1 MKNRLGLKYFI
12 FLDNLEKIIDSRILK
27 LKFINIIIESKRN
40 NKPKDFLQIV
50 KFCKKNKIP
59 FYFTDN
65 YHLCTKHSANGIF
78 LNTNNKSLIKPLS
91 LKKNF
96 KIIGKAHNQLDYY
109 IKANQSCNLIML
121 SPLFYNNKYT
131 INKILNPIKFN
142 LISKNWDK
150 EICALGGIKDNNLK
164 KIFLTK
170 SSCVAFKSYIVD
182 RKNKTA
188 P

>member
-12 FLDNLEKIIDSRILK
+12 FLDNLEKIIESRILK
-27 LKFINIIIESKRN
+27 LKFVNIIIESKRN
-40 NKPKDFLQIV
+40 NKPKDFLQTV

-65 YHLCTKHSANGIF
+65 YQLCTKHSANGIC

-109 IKANQSCNLIML
+109 IKANQSCGLIMI
-121 SPLFYNNKYT
+121 SPLFYNDKYT
-131 INKILNPIKFN
+131 INKILNPLKFN
-142 LISKNWDK
+142 LMSRDWKIGIS
-150 EICALGGIKDNNLK
+150 ALGGINENNIR

-170 SSCVAFKSYIVD
+170 TSTVGVKKYLQS
-182 RKNKTA
+182 
-188 P
+188 

>member
-1 MKNRLGLKYFI
+1 MKNRLGLKYFV
-12 FLDNLEKIIDSRILK
+12 FLDNLEKIIESRILK

-65 YHLCTKHSANGIF
+65 YQLCTKHSANGIF
-78 LNTNNKSLIKPLS
+78 LNANNKSLIKPLS
-91 LKKNF
+91 LKKKF
-96 KIIGKAHNQLDYY
+96 KIIGKAHNQLEYF
-109 IKANQSCNLIML
+109 IKANQSCSLIML

-131 INKILNPIKFN
+131 INKILNPLKFN
-142 LISKNWDK
+142 LISKDWK
-150 EICALGGIKDNNLK
+150 IKISALGGINESNLK
-164 KIFLTK
+164 KIFLTRAITIGVK
-170 SSCVAFKSYIVD
+170 KYLQ
-182 RKNKTA
+182 

>member
-12 FLDNLEKIIDSRILK
+12 FLDNLEKIIESRILK

-40 NKPKDFLQIV
+40 NESKDFIQIV

-65 YHLCTKHSANGIF
+65 YQLCTKHSANGIC
-78 LNTNNKSLIKPLS
+78 LSTNNKSLIKPLS
-91 LKKNF
+91 LKKDF
-96 KIIGKAHNQLDYY
+96 KVIGKTHNQLDYY
-109 IKANQSCNLIML
+109 IKTNQSCSLIML

-131 INKILNPIKFN
+131 INKILNPLKFN
-142 LISKNWDK
+142 LISKDWK
-150 EICALGGIKDNNLK
+150 IKISALGGINESNLRK
-164 KIFLTK
+164 VFLTK
-170 SSCVAFKSYIVD
+170 TTMIGVKKYLQ
-182 RKNKTA
+182 